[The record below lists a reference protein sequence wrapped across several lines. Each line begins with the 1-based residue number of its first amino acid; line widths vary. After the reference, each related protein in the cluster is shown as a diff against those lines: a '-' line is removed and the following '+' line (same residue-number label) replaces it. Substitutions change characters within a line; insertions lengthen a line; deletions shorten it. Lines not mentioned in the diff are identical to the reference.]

1 MVKIA
6 NSDACDGQLL
16 TAPNKGTLEERLG
29 VQFSPGANRA
39 LYRRTM
45 KLWEDRVLE
54 SDEREEDEA
63 GLDLEEDNETGQR
76 VFDDDPM

>member
-1 MVKIA
+1 M
-6 NSDACDGQLL
+6 
-16 TAPNKGTLEERLG
+16 
-29 VQFSPGANRA
+29 QFSPGANRA